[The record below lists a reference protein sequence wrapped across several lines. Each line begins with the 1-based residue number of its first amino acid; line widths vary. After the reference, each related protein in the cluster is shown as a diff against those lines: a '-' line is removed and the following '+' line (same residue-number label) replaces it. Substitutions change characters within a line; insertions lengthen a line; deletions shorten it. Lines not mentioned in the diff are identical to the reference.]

1 MFLKGLFEG
10 LIFGAAY
17 IRRGLCTEGNWRFK
31 VDWASLILG
40 RLKENLPFFLYF
52 TLYLRVISNTTPP
65 PGSLY
70 SEGRFNG
77 GFFALRV
84 WGGLYLEGLIH
95 GGVYFRNFTVFVKV
109 ELYKTEHL

>member
-1 MFLKGLFEG
+1 MFLKGLFEE

-65 PGSLY
+65 GELIL
-70 SEGRFNG
+70 G
-77 GFFALRV
+77 GA
-84 WGGLYLEGLIH
+84 I
-95 GGVYFRNFTVFVKV
+95 
-109 ELYKTEHL
+109 